1 MERKYVRELRWLPD
15 LSERRTDKTFTSK
28 VKREV
33 LDVRV
38 RSGEKVEEEVKV
50 VGKFRRNIDH
60 EW

>member
-1 MERKYVRELRWLPD
+1 MERKYVRELRWLPN